1 MKNVKTLIGSVVL
14 AAGLLGTGYAYWTDS
29 LQVAGTVSTGS
40 FDINYVNPQ
49 IVLADGSNIADT
61 DLGKSDN
68 WDKKVRPTVS
78 GTYYEDGICTIETDE
93 FAGMERV
100 KFKISNLHPGASPV
114 VKFTIKNDGTVKAI
128 VRDSDVSAGEGKPYP
143 NTGYYLDAYKFKMAT
158 SLEGLNTANEVV
170 GSTSNLK
177 NEMRKLLA
185 DGVEGGAEQDV
196 YIQIAVNEEKSGKI
210 GTEGMDYA
218 AEFDISMMWQQY
230 NRK

>member
-29 LQVAGTVSTGS
+29 LSVGGTISTGS

-49 IVLADGSNIADT
+49 IVLTDGSNITDT
-61 DLGKSDN
+61 ELGKSDN
-68 WDKKVRPTVS
+68 WDKNVRPGVD
-78 GTYYEDGICTIETDE
+78 GTYYENGICTIETDE

-100 KFKISNLHPGASPV
+100 KFKISNLHPGESPV
-114 VKFTIKNDGTVKAI
+114 VKFTIKNDGTVKAV
-128 VRDSDVSAGEGKPYP
+128 VRNSDVSAGESKPYP
-143 NTGYYLDAYKFKMAT
+143 NTGYYLDAYKFKMST